1 MYSSANLSET
11 ECFRFGLDNNTN
23 AVLKLK
29 NGCQLAKKTTTKS
42 WRAIITPKRE
52 HKSLA
57 NKNV

>member
-29 NGCQLAKKTTTKS
+29 NGC
-42 WRAIITPKRE
+42 
-52 HKSLA
+52 
-57 NKNV
+57 